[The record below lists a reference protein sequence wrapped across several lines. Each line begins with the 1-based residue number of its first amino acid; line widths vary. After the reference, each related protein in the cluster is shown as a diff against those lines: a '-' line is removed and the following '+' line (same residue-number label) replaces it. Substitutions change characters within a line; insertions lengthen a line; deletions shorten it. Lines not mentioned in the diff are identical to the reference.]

1 MSFWPSDIF
10 GVSRERNQNEEWIR
24 KQSMSKQGQEEPIP
38 LSEKERKTAI
48 LWIIIGLAIIVLIFI
63 AGIFLL

>member
-38 LSEKERKTAI
+38 LSEKERKTAN

>member
-24 KQSMSKQGQEEPIP
+24 KQSRSEQGQEEPIP
-38 LSEKERKTAI
+38 ISEKERKTAN